1 MEDLKLALSKFESLN
16 SNLKEI
22 LNDFDSKKF
31 ISTQRELLVL
41 KEKNKKL
48 QTANTEAIKKINEIM
63 IKIIFFIYLNLI
75 ELI

>member
-48 QTANTEAIKKINEIM
+48 QTANTEAIKKINEILN
-63 IKIIFFIYLNLI
+63 KIEQIL
-75 ELI
+75 

>member
-48 QTANTEAIKKINEIM
+48 QTANTEAIKKINEILN
-63 IKIIFFIYLNLI
+63 KIEQIL
-75 ELI
+75 EKK

>member
-31 ISTQRELLVL
+31 ISTQQELLVL

-48 QTANTEAIKKINEIM
+48 QTANTEAIKKINEILN
-63 IKIIFFIYLNLI
+63 KIEQIL
-75 ELI
+75 EKK

>member
-48 QTANTEAIKKINEIM
+48 QTANTEAIKKINEILN
-63 IKIIFFIYLNLI
+63 KIEQILENKVDA
-75 ELI
+75 

>member
-48 QTANTEAIKKINEIM
+48 QTANTEAIKKINEILN
-63 IKIIFFIYLNLI
+63 KIVQIL
-75 ELI
+75 EKK

>member
-31 ISTQRELLVL
+31 ISTQQELLVL

-48 QTANTEAIKKINEIM
+48 QTANTEAIKKINEILN
-63 IKIIFFIYLNLI
+63 KIEQILENKVDA
-75 ELI
+75 

>member
-22 LNDFDSKKF
+22 LNDVDSKKF

-48 QTANTEAIKKINEIM
+48 QTANTEAIKKINEILN
-63 IKIIFFIYLNLI
+63 KIEQIL
-75 ELI
+75 EKK

>member
-31 ISTQRELLVL
+31 ISTQQELLIL

-48 QTANTEAIKKINEIM
+48 QTANTEAIKKINEILN
-63 IKIIFFIYLNLI
+63 KIEQIL
-75 ELI
+75 EKK

>member
-1 MEDLKLALSKFESLN
+1 MEELKLALSKFESLN

-48 QTANTEAIKKINEIM
+48 QTANTEAIKKINEILN
-63 IKIIFFIYLNLI
+63 KIEQIL
-75 ELI
+75 EKK

>member
-1 MEDLKLALSKFESLN
+1 MEELKLALSKFESLN

-31 ISTQRELLVL
+31 ISTQQELLIL

-48 QTANTEAIKKINEIM
+48 QTANTEAIKKINEILN
-63 IKIIFFIYLNLI
+63 KIEQIL
-75 ELI
+75 EKK

>member
-1 MEDLKLALSKFESLN
+1 MEELKLALSKFESLN

-31 ISTQRELLVL
+31 ISTQQELLIL

-48 QTANTEAIKKINEIM
+48 QTTNTEAIKKINEILN
-63 IKIIFFIYLNLI
+63 KIEQIL
-75 ELI
+75 EKK

>member
-31 ISTQRELLVL
+31 ISTQRKLLVL

-48 QTANTEAIKKINEIM
+48 QTANTEAIKKINEILN
-63 IKIIFFIYLNLI
+63 KIEQIL
-75 ELI
+75 EKK